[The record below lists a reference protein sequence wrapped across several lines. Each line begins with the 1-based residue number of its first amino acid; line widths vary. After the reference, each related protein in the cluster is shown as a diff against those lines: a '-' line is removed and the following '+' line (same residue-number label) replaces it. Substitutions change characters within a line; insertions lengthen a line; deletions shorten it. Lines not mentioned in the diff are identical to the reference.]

1 MNERTRK
8 TSRTCLTTSLFY
20 QVIFYR
26 LFTPTKRDWTAY
38 FFFYHFIWKWNY
50 KSIWKSKNKKT
61 LDWIHFLEF
70 HFFDWQSSF
79 DGSDLEKKKKKKG
92 WSLWSN
98 LMTHWNH
105 VLLAFENKRN
115 MCKLLSESESILKAW
130 IQARYVGRD
139 CYWLSKL
146 LFKCFFGKVMDQLA
160 LAYRNTCTM
169 CASCSRGKKSMH
181 TVTYSMQLSY
191 SWASLEGTHCLYSTV
206 LSLVSIRAF

>member
-1 MNERTRK
+1 MIEQ
-8 TSRTCLTTSLFY
+8 L
-20 QVIFYR
+20 I
-26 LFTPTKRDWTAY
+26 
-38 FFFYHFIWKWNY
+38 FFFIILSESGIINPFENQKTKKLWIEYIFWNFIFLIDNLHLMVQ
-50 KSIWKSKNKKT
+50 IWR
-61 LDWIHFLEF
+61 
-70 HFFDWQSSF
+70 
-79 DGSDLEKKKKKKG
+79 KKKKKKG